1 MNTSSRFLHSMMAL
15 LAVAGLLFP
24 ACTKTDEPGSQSSSQ
39 TDINTGKNNTRDM
52 AVTGGVIETGMTYAD
67 LKGYV
72 NIPADVV
79 VQATSNGLYF
89 RVGVW
94 YGESR
99 DAMNQREV
107 GSRTDREFTV
117 TVQNLKAGKTY
128 FYQSFLEVGRYV
140 YDEPVFETLGL
151 GSETGTF
158 TTKEVSF
165 SGAVTADGARDISFY
180 KAEISGRVDIG
191 SLNKKE
197 TFRRGF
203 VWSTDRNAVTSQF
216 AAKLDEARYE
226 DAPGELIELN
236 TGQGRFVNGD
246 LHFFV
251 CDDSQVRLFSTPG
264 AVLYYTPFL
273 IISGKTF
280 TGEPKELTMRSLSQ
294 TSGFVDLGLSCQWAA
309 TNIGTTSPWE
319 LGGTQKA
326 GYTSDNLAKDYGS
339 GQRIPTQEEINEL
352 NSRCSFEDID
362 NGVLITGPNGH
373 QIFIPSQTLDE
384 AFSSTIS
391 LLVNTYLT
399 SSTKI
404 KNELGGQSK
413 YQVGYYNSHE
423 GYFGTTDLPILSY
436 PYNMNQKYY
445 LRPVTAG
452 GSGSGGGGGGETED
466 DVSKFIAEYV
476 VNQFY
481 LSNGQSEYDCFY
493 DMEIS
498 RVSPGS
504 RDVYIYNLWEG
515 GQTLYGTVSS
525 DGLAIEIPASQLLYV
540 HSSYGDV
547 VLYYYDK
554 ENPGYSNQGN
564 ILLKYDSYNNMLH
577 STDFAPFVPSASA
590 VFGVFSVLM
599 WHK

>member
-39 TDINTGKNNTRDM
+39 TGINTGKNNTRDM

-203 VWSTDRNAVTSQF
+203 VWSADRNAVTSQF

-226 DAPGELIELN
+226 DAPGDLIELN

-264 AVLYYTPFL
+264 TILYYTPFL

-319 LGGTQKA
+319 MGGTQKA
-326 GYTSDNLAKDYGS
+326 GYTSDNLTKDYGS
-339 GQRIPTQEEINEL
+339 GQRIPTLEEINEL
-352 NSRCSFEDID
+352 NSRCSFEDVD

-436 PYNMNQKYY
+436 PYNMNQNYY
-445 LRPVTAG
+445 LRPVT
-452 GSGSGGGGGGETED
+452 GSSSGGGTGGGGTGD
-466 DVSKFIAEYV
+466 PMDAILGSYT
-476 VNQFY
+476 VNEFVWI
-481 LSNGQSEYDCFY
+481 NGQWEYDCFY
-493 DMEIS
+493 DVEIS
-498 RVSPGS
+498 RVPDSTNA
-504 RDVYIYNLWEG
+504 VYIYNLWDG
-515 GQTLYGTVSS
+515 GQSLYATVNSSGTQISIPAGQLLTVISGYGDILLYSYDEEENAYSNNGTVT
-525 DGLAIEIPASQLLYV
+525 L
-540 HSSYGDV
+540 
-547 VLYYYDK
+547 
-554 ENPGYSNQGN
+554 N
-564 ILLKYDSYNNMLH
+564 YDSYNNVFH
-577 STDFAPFVPSASA
+577 TSPYIPYVPSANGFYNMTEA
-590 VFGVFSVLM
+590 LL